1 MNGLDWL
8 ILVVLMLSAL
18 LAAAQGFFFEIIS
31 LAGAVFGYLL
41 AAWGYGGIAAWFL
54 PYVKSQAFANLAA
67 FLTIFLSVVL
77 LAGAVARN
85 VRWVGHEAGVRWLDP
100 FLGTGFCFLRG
111 VVIVSAGLFTIAAFD
126 PESHGHLGSH
136 IPVSVLGA

>member
-67 FLTIFLSVVL
+67 FLTIFFSVVL
-77 LAGAVARN
+77 LAGGVGRN
-85 VRWVGHEAGVRWLDP
+85 VLWGVNEGGFWVGDRSLGAAFWFFGWAGVVAPRLVANP
-100 FLGTGFCFLRG
+100 SFFPG
-111 VVIVSAGLFTIAAFD
+111 
-126 PESHGHLGSH
+126 
-136 IPVSVLGA
+136 